1 MTPVADD
8 CVGIAILTPRRG
20 GFDSHLEEFPALKDR
35 VQGRAHGPDRA
46 AGPLRQKVRSRTAGR
61 VLLVGD
67 AAGYVDALTGEG
79 LGIAFGAAELLV
91 GCVVADRPGDY
102 DRQWRQMSAATVC

>member
-8 CVGIAILTPRRG
+8 CVGIAILTSRRADSTPTSTSSPRSRSG
-20 GFDSHLEEFPALKDR
+20 YHGH
-35 VQGRAHGPDRA
+35 QHGPDRA
-46 AGPLRQKVRSRTAGR
+46 AGPLRQRVGAELAGR

-91 GCVVADRPGDY
+91 DCVVADRPGTTTASGAGC
-102 DRQWRQMSAATVC
+102 RGATGC